1 MAMSRNRKRTRS
13 LIGLMA
19 VLLATGA
26 ASSGHAQSPAGVDL
40 REMRR
45 SVSIFEEVLREALD
59 LGGQQALFR
68 PTDRARVSG
77 WYLAGQG
84 VVVEINTPLRIGRR
98 GFGMRMLDDAAAAL
112 ERQLSEPG
120 QLIGPLPQRPDV
132 EAMRRSMALSVR
144 RDEVAE
150 YARDV
155 LRQLSELDA
164 TAAVDNAVRLAGEAM
179 QALRATGDPDEGQY
193 QEWGR
198 ELERL
203 RGRLREQQQNLE
215 SLTESVQQL
224 ASDTATISEEQRQC
238 WAQRIDRLTDR
249 WPALR
254 EEALD
259 AAEAL
264 RQRTEQVRE
273 QRRSEWRAE
282 VTGLEQELFG
292 VLCRYGASVEL
303 PDGESLTVVLP
314 GLGEHGD
321 AGPGSVDR
329 VHVLAR
335 QALLRC
341 QSGDMDTAGLRMA
354 ARSYA
359 F

>member
-1 MAMSRNRKRTRS
+1 MSRNRKMPRT
-13 LIGLMA
+13 LIGLIA
-19 VLLATGA
+19 ILLATGA

-45 SVSIFEEVLREALD
+45 GVSIFEGVLREALD

-68 PTDRARVSG
+68 SIDSARVSG
-77 WYLAGQG
+77 RYLAGQG

-98 GFGMRMLDDAAAAL
+98 GFGLRMLDDAAAAL
-112 ERQLSEPG
+112 DRQLSEPD
-120 QLIGPLPQRPDV
+120 QLTGALVQRPDV

-155 LRQLSELDA
+155 MDQLSELDA

-179 QALRATGDPDEGQY
+179 QALRAMGDPDEGRYREQ
-193 QEWGR
+193 
-198 ELERL
+198 ELEHL
-203 RGRLREQQQNLE
+203 RGRLREQQRNLE
-215 SLTESVQQL
+215 SLTESVQQF
-224 ASDTATISEEQRQC
+224 ASDAATISEEQRQS
-238 WAQRIDRLTDR
+238 WARRIDHLKDQ

-254 EEALD
+254 DEALD

-264 RQRTEQVRE
+264 RQRTEEVRE
-273 QRRSEWRAE
+273 QQRSEWRAE
-282 VTGLEQELFG
+282 VAGLELQLFG
-292 VLCRYGASVEL
+292 VLCRYGASIGL
-303 PDGESLTVVLP
+303 PDDESLTVVLP
-314 GLGEHGD
+314 GLGERGD
-321 AGPGSVDR
+321 EGPGSADR

-341 QSGDMDTAGLRMA
+341 QSGDMDTDGLRMA